1 MQEEI
6 SENKIKKRK
15 GLILAGGSG
24 SRLFPITNVVS
35 KQLLPVYDKPM
46 IYYALSTIMLAGI
59 KEVLIVTTP
68 HDNQLFKKLL
78 GNGNKWG
85 ISIDYEIQKE
95 PNGLAEVFL
104 IGESFIDNS
113 PSLLILGD
121 NLFHGSDLITTLNKC
136 DKNQGATVLSYPVSN
151 PQDYAV
157 AEFDFE
163 GNVLSIE
170 EKPLKPKSRYAIT
183 GIYFYD
189 NSVVEKAKKVKP
201 SNRGELEITEIN
213 NFYFKEGRLK
223 VEMLG
228 RGMSWLDTGTCDS
241 LNDASVY
248 IKTIEKRQGLKVG
261 CPEEIAY
268 RLGWISDNEVK
279 KLAKPLLKS
288 GYGKYLMDIISENS
302 SDFNSLQQG
311 IINLKN

>member
-1 MQEEI
+1 MKEENTK
-6 SENKIKKRK
+6 NKSKERK

-24 SRLFPITNVVS
+24 SRLFPITSVIS

-59 KEVLIVTTP
+59 KEILIVTTP
-68 HDNQLFKKLL
+68 HDNELFKKLL

-85 ISIDYEIQKE
+85 ISIEYEIQKE
-95 PNGLAEVFL
+95 PNGLAEIFL
-104 IGESFIDNS
+104 IGEGFINNS
-113 PSLLILGD
+113 PTLLILGD
-121 NLFHGSDLITTLNKC
+121 NLFHGNDLIKTLQLC
-136 DKNQGATVLSYPVSN
+136 DKNDGATVLSYPVSN

-157 AEFDFE
+157 AEFDEE
-163 GNVLSIE
+163 GNVFSIE
-170 EKPLKPKSRYAIT
+170 EKPKTPKSRYAIT

-189 NSVVEKAKKVKP
+189 KSAVEKAKKIKP
-201 SNRGELEITEIN
+201 SNRGELEITDLN
-213 NFYFKEGRLK
+213 NLYLAEGRLK
-223 VEMLG
+223 VEKLG

-268 RLGWISDNEVK
+268 RFGWITDTEVEN
-279 KLAKPLLKS
+279 LAKPLMKS
-288 GYGKYLMDIISENS
+288 GYGKYLIDLISENS

-311 IINLKN
+311 ILKIKD

>member
-1 MQEEI
+1 MQKEI
-6 SENKIKKRK
+6 SENKMKNRK

-24 SRLFPITNVVS
+24 SRLFPITSVLS

-46 IYYALSTIMLAGI
+46 IYYSLSTIMLAGI

-85 ISIDYEIQKE
+85 ISIEYEIQTE

-121 NLFHGSDLITTLNKC
+121 NLFHGNDLITTLNKC

-157 AEFDFE
+157 AEFDIE
-163 GNVLSIE
+163 GNVLSME
-170 EKPLKPKSRYAIT
+170 EKPKKPKSRYAIT

-189 NSVVEKAKKVKP
+189 KSAVEKAKKIKP
-201 SNRGELEITEIN
+201 STRGELEITDLN
-213 NFYFKEGRLK
+213 NLYLKEGSLK
-223 VEMLG
+223 VEKLG

-268 RLGWISDNEVK
+268 RFGWISDIDVEN
-279 KLAKPLLKS
+279 LAKPLMKS
-288 GYGKYLMDIISENS
+288 GYGKYLIDLISENS

-311 IINLKN
+311 IINIKK